1 MEQNTTAVRTTGLT
15 KTYDG
20 IDRVRNLDL
29 EIRKGEI
36 YGFLGPNGAG
46 KSTTMKMLLGLSRPS
61 AGEIEILGTTLND
74 KTRPEILSRVG
85 SIIESPSYYG
95 HLSASENMKIIET
108 LLDLPE
114 GRGDRALRIVRLYDQ
129 KDRRVREFS
138 LGMKQRL
145 AIAMAL
151 ARNPELLILDEPVN
165 GLDPAGIEE
174 VRELLLELAKE
185 HGITIMISSH
195 LLSEIEKTVDHL
207 GIIDHGELVYQGSVE
222 DLNRSRQPGFVLETD
237 DPAGAEAVLAPLHPG
252 TEDNSL
258 ILPQLDRKQRASIVR
273 RLTEN
278 GVPVCGLYPKQK
290 SLEELFLE
298 ITGRELTL

>member
-1 MEQNTTAVRTTGLT
+1 
-15 KTYDG
+15 
-20 IDRVRNLDL
+20 
-29 EIRKGEI
+29 
-36 YGFLGPNGAG
+36 
-46 KSTTMKMLLGLSRPS
+46 
-61 AGEIEILGTTLND
+61 
-74 KTRPEILSRVG
+74 
-85 SIIESPSYYG
+85 
-95 HLSASENMKIIET
+95 
-108 LLDLPE
+108 
-114 GRGDRALRIVRLYDQ
+114 
-129 KDRRVREFS
+129 
-138 LGMKQRL
+138 
-145 AIAMAL
+145 MAL

>member
-108 LLDLPE
+108 LLDLQRIQQDYFFP
-114 GRGDRALRIVRLYDQ
+114 RDHHDIARLGD
-129 KDRRVREFS
+129 
-138 LGMKQRL
+138 LGIEAAKRF
-145 AIAMAL
+145 AK
-151 ARNPELLILDEPVN
+151 NT
-165 GLDPAGIEE
+165 LDP
-174 VRELLLELAKE
+174 VPL
-185 HGITIMISSH
+185 HGISH
-195 LLSEIEKTVDHL
+195 FFRNSDAETYHL
-207 GIIDHGELVYQGSVE
+207 
-222 DLNRSRQPGFVLETD
+222 
-237 DPAGAEAVLAPLHPG
+237 
-252 TEDNSL
+252 
-258 ILPQLDRKQRASIVR
+258 
-273 RLTEN
+273 
-278 GVPVCGLYPKQK
+278 
-290 SLEELFLE
+290 
-298 ITGRELTL
+298 

>member
-1 MEQNTTAVRTTGLT
+1 MEQNTTAVSTTGLT

-61 AGEIEILGTTLND
+61 AGETEILGTTLND

-151 ARNPELLILDEPVN
+151 ARNPELLILDEPVD
-165 GLDPAGIEE
+165 GLDFTGTEFLYDATNAY
-174 VRELLLELAKE
+174 REYGSVL
-185 HGITIMISSH
+185 MSSH
-195 LLSEIEKTVDHL
+195 I
-207 GIIDHGELVYQGSVE
+207 
-222 DLNRSRQPGFVLETD
+222 
-237 DPAGAEAVLAPLHPG
+237 AESF
-252 TEDNSL
+252 ERCCD
-258 ILPQLDRKQRASIVR
+258 QLDVMRSGALEGPITDPDALRHVR
-273 RLTEN
+273 RLVL
-278 GVPVCGLYPKQK
+278 GD
-290 SLEELFLE
+290 
-298 ITGRELTL
+298 

>member
-1 MEQNTTAVRTTGLT
+1 MGQNTTAVRTTGLT